1 MPDDTATT
9 DPSAPLPDAAPQPD
23 SVLMGAGLGP
33 RNQLL
38 ERWLVEQRNAAATPA
53 EVTEQLVAAG
63 WDADS
68 SARVALRSLRSAD
81 RQSLTYA
88 ALCWSTGLAALGVAS
103 SAHLML
109 SGNPAPMTLTLMLT
123 LAIVTGPIALVCAV
137 AARRVES
144 RSRFVLWS
152 PSRRGWFGLLALCTA
167 VVGVLRLLTY
177 VFGALATLT
186 GASDDELSVAHLAQV
201 LVSVSIA
208 VPLFLWCFR
217 EWRRSNLVISAL
229 GRDDQDAGATV
240 SSAAAL

>member
-1 MPDDTATT
+1 MRATARRSQQWTWVGALVATPLLLSWLLMPPLDYLPAGNRNLVFGGLLIPPGYSVEFT
-9 DPSAPLPDAAPQPD
+9 DPPESADAVGFLRAITRD
-23 SVLMGAGLGP
+23 IAAGAGLG
-33 RNQLL
+33 
-38 ERWLVEQRNAAATPA
+38 A
-53 EVTEQLVAAG
+53 
-63 WDADS
+63 
-68 SARVALRSLRSAD
+68 
-81 RQSLTYA
+81 
-88 ALCWSTGLAALGVAS
+88 
-103 SAHLML
+103 
-109 SGNPAPMTLTLMLT
+109 T

-186 GASDDELSVAHLAQV
+186 GASDDELSVTHLAQV